1 MPDGLWLQVAAQGS
15 RILARLKVYV
25 ATARFQ
31 VQAEEAVQGHA
42 NGSPPSLR
50 HVHAAC
56 TQAGGA
62 LARLA
67 KALLSCPSEAQP
79 TRPSIISAFS
89 PDGKHILDHANSLK
103 FQCLKH
109 VRCSTVQQGLHHY
122 RWGSVHAYCS
132 SLELN
137 SETGIAVAC
146 KSKQLPSPDCG
157 LQVCSCSSPL
167 TWIRG
172 WRRPWS
178 PDAACL

>member
-1 MPDGLWLQVAAQGS
+1 M
-15 RILARLKVYV
+15 YE

-67 KALLSCPSEAQP
+67 KALLSCPSEVQP

-89 PDGKHILDHANSLK
+89 PDGKHVLDHANSLEL
-103 FQCLKH
+103 QVLKH
-109 VRCSTVQQGLHHY
+109 VRCSTVQQGLNEY
-122 RWGSVHAYCS
+122 YWGYVHVYCS
-132 SLELN
+132 SLELD
-137 SETGIAVAC
+137 SEIGIAVAC
-146 KSKQLPSPDCG
+146 RSKQLLSPDCG
-157 LQVCSCSSPL
+157 LQVCSCSSPSI
-167 TWIRG
+167 WIRG
-172 WRRPWS
+172 WRRR
-178 PDAACL
+178 